1 VPAIWRAGAIYG
13 GVLIAQIMACAKE
26 TLPAG
31 VECISIQAQ
40 YHNPG
45 LEAEPYTIRIERT
58 RNSRSFWSRRATMT
72 QKDSLLVTAMVTFQ
86 QPVPADPAFM
96 EISKQSVEMPKVPPP
111 EGLPTLWELSKPILK
126 DGFIPKQAVNGIF
139 GRYQYWNIRPTN
151 GAGLALLLFPSCLKR
166 SCACAPGD
174 HYLLTP
180 VRDRSPRR
188 QYWCWLNV
196 LHAVVSLTL
205 SFRMRMADG
214 HEVAPG
220 DLFAQQCTL
229 AALPE
234 GYYHVSQITSLLPM
248 WF

>member
-1 VPAIWRAGAIYG
+1 MPAIWRAGAIYG

-26 TLPAG
+26 TVPAG

-96 EISKQSVEMPKVPPP
+96 EISKQSIAMPKVPPP
-111 EGLPTLWELSKPILK
+111 EDLATLWELSKSILK

-151 GAGLALLLFPSCLKR
+151 GAGRLVAVSLVSETELCLCPRRPLLADACAGSFAAEAILVGCSLLLQRC
-166 SCACAPGD
+166 
-174 HYLLTP
+174 H
-180 VRDRSPRR
+180 
-188 QYWCWLNV
+188 
-196 LHAVVSLTL
+196 
-205 SFRMRMADG
+205 
-214 HEVAPG
+214 
-220 DLFAQQCTL
+220 
-229 AALPE
+229 
-234 GYYHVSQITSLLPM
+234 
-248 WF
+248 